1 MHLSITISSYAKE
14 IFPISFF
21 LGKSLF
27 HEAVIHYLEKDPEEM
42 SLWLSSTKRKTRKL
56 DKYRAKI
63 LEWLRELPDLFMH
76 LVESQGK

>member
-1 MHLSITISSYAKE
+1 
-14 IFPISFF
+14 

-42 SLWLSSTKRKTRKL
+42 SLWPSSTKRKTWKL